1 MNSTTADRLKAA
13 ITAAVESLNQQDAR
27 PKFSE
32 LTVITYTHATF
43 LSRRDV
49 LAVRIAPVLDD
60 FAYGGQTIKAPDVAV
75 QVAAALAFE
84 IAAKVAEDMDDGY
97 EISSSIEDAAQNL
110 TVGFDYANDDGAI
123 LYFPNIP
130 A

>member
-1 MNSTTADRLKAA
+1 MHTETADRLKAA
-13 ITAAVESLNQQDAR
+13 IAAAVENLNQQDAR

-32 LTVITYTHATF
+32 LKVITYTHVNYFA
-43 LSRRDV
+43 RKDV
-49 LAVRIAPVLDD
+49 LAVRIAPVEDD
-60 FAYGGQTIKAPDVAV
+60 YTPGGQTIKAPDVAV

-84 IAAKVAEDMDDGY
+84 IARGVAEDLDDAG
-97 EISSSIEDAAQNL
+97 EVADQIENL
-110 TVGFDYANDDGAI
+110 YDFTVGFDYANDDGAI